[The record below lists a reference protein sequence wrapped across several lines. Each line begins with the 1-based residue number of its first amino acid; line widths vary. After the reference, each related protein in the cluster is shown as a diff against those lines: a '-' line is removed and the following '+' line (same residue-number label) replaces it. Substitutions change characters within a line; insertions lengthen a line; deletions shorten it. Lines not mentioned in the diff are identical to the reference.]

1 MKINYRQK
9 LLIVFVAILGLVVAW
24 LFFFYYPQ
32 KKATADL
39 DRQISKLTQQI
50 SRDNI
55 TITTLPALQ
64 KQVEAFNVEFD
75 SLATLIPTKDSIA
88 VITEAIVDLCQ
99 ANNLTVEYIQPSLDA
114 LLATDDY
121 FVKVPIDIRIRGT
134 FLNLG
139 HFVEDLNKLTFNYY
153 QTDFTLERLPEELDL
168 LINIESYIYVIN
180 PKGRI

>member
-9 LLIVFVAILGLVVAW
+9 LLIVFVAILSLVAAW

-32 KKATADL
+32 KQATADL
-39 DRQISKLTQQI
+39 DSKINKLTQQI
-50 SRDNI
+50 RRDGN

-88 VITEAIVDLCQ
+88 VITEAIVGLCQ
-99 ANNLTVEYIQPSLDA
+99 ENNLTVEYIQPSLDA
-114 LLATDDY
+114 LLVTDDY
-121 FVKVPIDIRIRGT
+121 FVKVPIDIRIRGSY
-134 FLNLG
+134 LNLG

-168 LINIESYIYVIN
+168 MINIESYIYVIN